1 MAFMD
6 TASSWVSKFLGVENT
21 ADSPAL
27 LDPDAPTAPD
37 IDDILNGYKED
48 LTRQNLITLGR
59 DFSPDEIKNMRHR
72 ARYGDPRFMY
82 AFFDEMLRLGPGTQK
97 QISIEAMKAAM
108 PQFVTSP
115 EDWDDDSNVPLDAD
129 PVDVANARA
138 ARDYLQD
145 TLTPH
150 LADLIQIH
158 GNVHFYGIADSKI
171 VLNPRGN
178 SGQWDAIADISEVPA
193 RRHRLDVVTH
203 EWMLMP
209 SPDSWEGVPISQLL
223 LQPDQGTE
231 GLFFT
236 EIGAGSEHLDQRG
249 LMFRCIVP
257 WGIEQYTVRWRAK
270 YIELFGIPPRYALV
284 DFAHPNRVAEATKG
298 LKRMGAN
305 SYGVFQLGTEVKLLE
320 AHTAGNNDPFEA
332 QLDWCQRQYDSAI
345 LGHSQMTGVQKGVGG
360 KMQGSQATQQ
370 FEDVT
375 NSRLRTLSAAMSNTL
390 GKTLVARNFSPKI
403 ADLHAPSIKLRF
415 ADRDDPEI
423 LSKVA
428 LTLFQA
434 GAGEL
439 IGSEDL
445 VRRCT
450 MRLAIGDE
458 KNLGKP
464 AAGASGGAG
473 STSMPMSA
481 AENRQMLTAIANADS
496 HEYKAIRTVI
506 AQYVESEKK
515 RALAY
520 GKKRLAAVKK

>member
-223 LQPDQGTE
+223 LQPDRAPRGWSSLRSVLGQGTSISAASCSAAS
-231 GLFFT
+231 FR
-236 EIGAGSEHLDQRG
+236 GAS
-249 LMFRCIVP
+249 
-257 WGIEQYTVRWRAK
+257 
-270 YIELFGIPPRYALV
+270 
-284 DFAHPNRVAEATKG
+284 
-298 LKRMGAN
+298 
-305 SYGVFQLGTEVKLLE
+305 
-320 AHTAGNNDPFEA
+320 NN
-332 QLDWCQRQYDSAI
+332 
-345 LGHSQMTGVQKGVGG
+345 
-360 KMQGSQATQQ
+360 
-370 FEDVT
+370 
-375 NSRLRTLSAAMSNTL
+375 TLSA
-390 GKTLVARNFSPKI
+390 GARNTSNSS
-403 ADLHAPSIKLRF
+403 AS
-415 ADRDDPEI
+415 
-423 LSKVA
+423 
-428 LTLFQA
+428 
-434 GAGEL
+434 
-439 IGSEDL
+439 
-445 VRRCT
+445 RRG
-450 MRLAIGDE
+450 MRW
-458 KNLGKP
+458 
-464 AAGASGGAG
+464 
-473 STSMPMSA
+473 STSPTP
-481 AENRQMLTAIANADS
+481 TALQ
-496 HEYKAIRTVI
+496 RRP
-506 AQYVESEKK
+506 
-515 RALAY
+515 RA
-520 GKKRLAAVKK
+520 